1 MRIPESAI
9 LISVNNERKFRV
21 FRVAYF
27 RCVRPLRRSL
37 FRISNSP
44 NTHEFPFR
52 PKKFLQTIGKH
63 LRQGDVPDLN
73 ILVAPLVE
81 QLDAAHLREG
91 ILGQHGEGRSRV
103 LDLDFPVVRHYG
115 HLLSRG
121 RVS

>member
-1 MRIPESAI
+1 MFSVSH
-9 LISVNNERKFRV
+9 ISVV
-21 FRVAYF
+21 FTLFVVPFFAY
-27 RCVRPLRRSL
+27 PIL
-37 FRISNSP
+37 P
-44 NTHEFPFR
+44 THTNFLSDQ
-52 PKKFLQTIGKH
+52 KKFLQTIGKH